1 MRCTIGFSCTD
12 LRTPDPMHR
21 DMHILLIEDEV
32 ELATWLIKALAQ
44 SDFSVEWSSDGLVAE
59 KILNVEEFDAVILD
73 LGLPGKSG
81 YGVLNALR
89 AADNR
94 VPVLILTAR
103 DSLSER
109 VSSLHQGADDFLAKP
124 FALAELEARLFAL
137 IRRSRGKEHPRLC
150 CGPLVFDIHSR
161 QFFLLGAPVA
171 LTPRERAMLS
181 VLIQRVGEPVS
192 KERLLIRIFDH
203 DDDVSQDVIEVLA
216 YRLRKKL
223 AGTSVRITTMRGF
236 GYCLEAGIENREQPQ
251 A

>member
-1 MRCTIGFSCTD
+1 MR
-12 LRTPDPMHR
+12 
-21 DMHILLIEDEV
+21 ILLIEDEV

-44 SDFSVEWSSDGLVAE
+44 SDFAVEWSNDGLIAE
-59 KILNVEEFDAVILD
+59 KILKVEEFDAVILD

-81 YGVLNALR
+81 HGVLQALR
-89 AADNR
+89 TSDNR

-109 VSSLHQGADDFLAKP
+109 VSSLNQGADDFLAKP

-150 CGPLVFDIHSR
+150 CGPLAFDVHKR
-161 QFFLLGAPVA
+161 QFFLAGAPVA
-171 LTPRERAMLS
+171 LTPREHAMLI
-181 VLIQRVGEPVS
+181 VLIQRAGEPVS
-192 KERLLIRIFDH
+192 KEQLITRIFDH
-203 DDDVSQDVIEVLA
+203 DDDVSPDVVEVLA

-223 AGTSVRITTMRGF
+223 AGTPVHIITMRGF
-236 GYCLEAGIENREQPQ
+236 GYCLEAVADSREQPQ